1 VKRDDAG
8 VALINVLVLL
18 AVTSGLVV
26 LLLNQQERGQDAVA
40 RSAALAQAEQIA
52 LGAEASVLSALRAD
66 LDSAPEADHFA
77 EPWASVIQEEVLL
90 PDGRFSLAVR
100 DLQAKFDI
108 NVLAAGGVGP
118 QTLFLRLTTALEVPE
133 ADARRIVQTLS
144 FTGPVR
150 KLADLERVGIPAETL
165 AILEPHVGALPV
177 PGTVNLNTAGPLLM
191 AVLFQNPGI
200 TAQLLRRRQSEGQL
214 TRKTLTDYGALRPE
228 MTGFGSHAWE
238 AEILAQSGPATLR
251 LLTVIQRQD
260 DLDGK
265 AITVVSRQIS
275 HEPAPD

>member
-1 VKRDDAG
+1 MKRDDAG

-40 RSAALAQAEQIA
+40 RSAAQAQAEQIA

-66 LDSAPEADHFA
+66 LDTAPEADHFA
-77 EPWASVIQEEVLL
+77 EPWATVIQQEVLL
-90 PDGRFSLAVR
+90 PDGRFSVAVR

-108 NVLAAGGVGP
+108 NVLAAGAVGP
-118 QTLFLRLTTALEVPE
+118 QTLFLRLAAALEVPE
-133 ADARRIVQTLS
+133 AEARRIVRNLS

-150 KLADLERVGIPAETL
+150 SLADLERVGIPVETL
-165 AILEPHVGALPV
+165 TRLAPHVGALAI
-177 PGTVNLNTAGPLLM
+177 PGTINLNTADPLLM
-191 AVLFQNPGI
+191 EILFQNPGI
-200 TAQLLRRRQSEGQL
+200 TAQLLRRRRSEGQL
-214 TRKTLTDYGALRPE
+214 TRKTLTDYSALRPE

-238 AEILAQSGPATLR
+238 VEILAQSGPATMR

-275 HEPAPD
+275 HEPGPD